1 MTKKFIIYYIMND
14 LIIVYITN
22 PSMEKAQ
29 SVAHHLLEKRLIAC
43 ANIVQSNS
51 LYRWEGKIAKETEAL
66 LIAKT
71 LATHYENIKQE
82 VIAIHPYTV
91 SCIVKI
97 PIEANESYV
106 EFVQKEVM
114 QK

>member
-1 MTKKFIIYYIMND
+1 MNE

-22 PSMEKAQ
+22 PSLEKAQ
-29 SVAHHLLEKRLIAC
+29 EIAHHLLEKRLIAC

-51 LYRWEGKIAKETEAL
+51 VYWWEGKIAKEVEAL
-66 LIAKT
+66 VIAKT

-91 SCIVKI
+91 PCIVKI
-97 PIEANESYV
+97 PIEANKAYV
-106 EFVQKEVM
+106 EFVQKEVTT
-114 QK
+114 Q